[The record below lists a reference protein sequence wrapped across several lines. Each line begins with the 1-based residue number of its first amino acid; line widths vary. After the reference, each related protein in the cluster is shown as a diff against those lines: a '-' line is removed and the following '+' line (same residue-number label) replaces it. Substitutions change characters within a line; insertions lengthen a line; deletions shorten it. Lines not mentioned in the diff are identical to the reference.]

1 MKVVIQRVRN
11 AAVSVREEKVGSIE
25 EGLMVL
31 VGIKRGDTNEDIEWM
46 VNKLLKMR
54 IFEDE
59 EGKMNRSVSD
69 IEGDILLV
77 PNFTLYADA
86 SKGNR
91 PGFGKAEAPGKAQ
104 KRYNYFV
111 ETMKE
116 QTSLKVQT
124 GEFGAEMEVQL
135 TNKGPVTIVLES

>member
-11 AAVSVREEKVGSIE
+11 AAVSVREEKAGSISK
-25 EGLMVL
+25 GLMVL
-31 VGIKRGDTNEDIEWM
+31 VGIKRGDTNEDMEWM
-46 VNKLLKMR
+46 ANKILKMR
-54 IFEDE
+54 IFEDD

-69 IEGDILLV
+69 IKGDILLV

-104 KRYNYFV
+104 KRYHYFV
-111 ETMKE
+111 EKMKE
-116 QTSLKVQT
+116 KTNLKIET
-124 GEFGAEMEVQL
+124 GEFGAEMAVQL
-135 TNKGPVTIVLES
+135 TNDGPVTIVLKS

>member
-11 AAVSVREEKVGSIE
+11 ASVAVRGEKKGAISD
-25 EGLMVL
+25 GLMVL
-31 VGIKRGDTNEDIEWM
+31 VGIKRGDTNEDMEWM
-46 VNKLLKMR
+46 ANKVLNMR

-59 EGKMNRSVSD
+59 DAKMNRSVRD
-69 IEGDILLV
+69 IEGGILLV

-104 KRYNYFV
+104 KRYHYFV
-111 ETMKE
+111 ETIRE
-116 QTSLKVQT
+116 QTSLPVET
-124 GEFGAEMEVQL
+124 GEFGAEMDVQL
-135 TNKGPVTIVLES
+135 TNAGPVTIVLER